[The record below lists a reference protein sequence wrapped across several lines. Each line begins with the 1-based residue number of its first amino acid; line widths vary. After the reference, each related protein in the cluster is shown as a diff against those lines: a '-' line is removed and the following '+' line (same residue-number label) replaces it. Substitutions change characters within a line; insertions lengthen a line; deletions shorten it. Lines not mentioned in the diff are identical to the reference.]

1 MPSGIL
7 THDCPAEHQTL
18 KRGLILVLSS
28 SVPPIIERISGYRSS
43 VIDTA
48 DPQVGQKWR
57 HSRFLPSS
65 RVSYVASFPSIVTAS
80 LGKMTPIRNADPD
93 CRWQRSHWQTPMVPA
108 RPRTDTALHR
118 RGNDPFPRCLLIWS
132 LAVLLFFI
140 YRILQKPCQDRLVPR
155 LRSGLSTNC
164 RNRCPRSGGL

>member
-7 THDCPAEHQTL
+7 IHGCPAEHQTL

-28 SVPPIIERISGYRSS
+28 SVPPIIERISGYRSR

-65 RVSYVASFPSIVTAS
+65 RVSYVASFPSIVTSS

-93 CRWQRSHWQTPMVPA
+93 CRWQRSHWQTPMVTSSLTLNAPKS
-108 RPRTDTALHR
+108 
-118 RGNDPFPRCLLIWS
+118 RCLTQGADYQPGANRTPAMRSSSSSIGDQ
-132 LAVLLFFI
+132 F
-140 YRILQKPCQDRLVPR
+140 DRAMCGEDSPFLPGR
-155 LRSGLSTNC
+155 
-164 RNRCPRSGGL
+164 

>member
-7 THDCPAEHQTL
+7 IQCCAAEHQTL

-28 SVPPIIERISGYRSS
+28 SVPPIIERISGYRSR

-65 RVSYVASFPSIVTAS
+65 RGLIGGEVSLNRHCISWKNDSDQKRRSRLTLATIA
-80 LGKMTPIRNADPD
+80 LAKPD
-93 CRWQRSHWQTPMVPA
+93 
-108 RPRTDTALHR
+108 
-118 RGNDPFPRCLLIWS
+118 G
-132 LAVLLFFI
+132 
-140 YRILQKPCQDRLVPR
+140 YRFALVPIPHCTAEAMTR
-155 LRSGLSTNC
+155 PPAACWFGHWRFSYFPFIESC
-164 RNRCPRSGGL
+164 KS